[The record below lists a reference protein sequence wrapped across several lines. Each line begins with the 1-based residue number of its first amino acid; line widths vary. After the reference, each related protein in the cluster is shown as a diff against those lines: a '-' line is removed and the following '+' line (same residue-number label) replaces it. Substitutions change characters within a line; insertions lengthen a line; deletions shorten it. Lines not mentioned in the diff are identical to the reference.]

1 MQIALGLSQPSC
13 RFAVSGHGWGP
24 TEVNPAAG
32 GQSSKMMYSHRH
44 LARQLNISAPT
55 DDSPFFFDMK
65 PFRYLFRRTKQ
76 DQSGSFGLRPG
87 EFVVVLL
94 LAVAFLSLY
103 SFSCL

>member
-44 LARQLNISAPT
+44 LARQLLINFYTCFQPGIFIISN
-55 DDSPFFFDMK
+55 
-65 PFRYLFRRTKQ
+65 
-76 DQSGSFGLRPG
+76 
-87 EFVVVLL
+87 
-94 LAVAFLSLY
+94 
-103 SFSCL
+103 

>member
-44 LARQLNISAPT
+44 LARQLLIKLLHLLPAW
-55 DDSPFFFDMK
+55 
-65 PFRYLFRRTKQ
+65 YLHYFKLIR
-76 DQSGSFGLRPG
+76 S
-87 EFVVVLL
+87 
-94 LAVAFLSLY
+94 AFLLVE
-103 SFSCL
+103 FSQFGIASQA